1 MNTHLLTNGTGC
13 QFWWEIIT
21 SKCKVVQVRTSCGKS
36 IGRIRFFHCGLFL
49 PSGRVQ
55 NFMLSR
61 SRETVWKSLRKSIL
75 AETKSTKVTRQE
87 RNSFA
92 WISEQT
98 VGARKFKGKSR
109 LDQNASLNAYF
120 LTRVV
125 CMPSDYVNIGQL
137 CRHSFAWHA
146 MPVWLTRSD
155 PNLCRYNAKK
165 AAWTDQQIR
174 NMQSWQKRARTQL

>member
-1 MNTHLLTNGTGC
+1 MQGRSSANFLWEKHWSHSIFSLRAFFA
-13 QFWWEIIT
+13 FWEST
-21 SKCKVVQVRTSCGKS
+21 KFHVVTLKGNSVKKS
-36 IGRIRFFHCGLFL
+36 AQEH
-49 PSGRVQ
+49 SGR
-55 NFMLSR
+55 NKI
-61 SRETVWKSLRKSIL
+61 ECD
-75 AETKSTKVTRQE
+75 RQE